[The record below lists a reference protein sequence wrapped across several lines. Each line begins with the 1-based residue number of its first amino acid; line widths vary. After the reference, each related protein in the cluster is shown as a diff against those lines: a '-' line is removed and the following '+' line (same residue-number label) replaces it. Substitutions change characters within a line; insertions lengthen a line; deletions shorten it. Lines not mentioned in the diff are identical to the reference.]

1 LLVQFPEL
9 LPTRRR
15 PRTLTAMTSHEAPF
29 PLGEPAPAF
38 DLPEVSDGTPMA
50 LGDLDA
56 EVVVVVFLCR
66 HCPYVVHVQDE
77 LARIATAYQRDG
89 RVAFVGIAANDPEAY
104 PDDAPASLAEQ
115 KREVGFPFPYLFDA
129 SQEVAKA
136 YGAACTPDPFVLDT
150 DRRLAY
156 RGRID
161 ATRPGGDTP
170 DGADLRAA
178 LDALL
183 AGERPDADQWPPMG
197 CSIKWRPGNAPA

>member
-1 LLVQFPEL
+1 M
-9 LPTRRR
+9 
-15 PRTLTAMTSHEAPF
+15 TAPAAPLA
-29 PLGEPAPAF
+29 LGDPAPAF
-38 DLPEVSDGTPMA
+38 ALPEVTDGTTVA

-66 HCPYVVHVQDE
+66 HCPYVVHVQDQ
-77 LARIATAYQRDG
+77 LAAVASEYQRDG
-89 RVAFVGIAANDPEAY
+89 RVAFVGVAANDADAY
-104 PDDAPASLAEQ
+104 PEDAPASLAEQ

-136 YGAACTPDPFVLDT
+136 YGAACTPDPFVLDAE
-150 DRRLAY
+150 RRLVY

-161 ATRPGGDTP
+161 ATRPGGDPPT
-170 DGADLRAA
+170 GAELRAA

-183 AGERPDADQWPPMG
+183 AGERPHADQWPPMG

>member
-1 LLVQFPEL
+1 
-9 LPTRRR
+9 
-15 PRTLTAMTSHEAPF
+15 MTSPAAPLV
-29 PLGEPAPAF
+29 LGVPAPAF
-38 DLPEVSDGTPMA
+38 ALPEVTDGTTVA

-66 HCPYVVHVQDE
+66 HCPYVVHVQDQ
-77 LARIATAYQRDG
+77 LAAMAAEYQREG
-89 RVAFVGIAANDPEAY
+89 RVAFVGIAANDADAY

-115 KREVGFPFPYLFDA
+115 KREVGWPFPYLFDA
-129 SQEVAKA
+129 TQEVAKA
-136 YGAACTPDPFVLDT
+136 YGAACTPDPFVLDA

-161 ATRPGGDTP
+161 ATRPGGDPPT
-170 DGADLRAA
+170 GAELRAA

-183 AGERPDADQWPPMG
+183 AGEQPDADQWPPMG